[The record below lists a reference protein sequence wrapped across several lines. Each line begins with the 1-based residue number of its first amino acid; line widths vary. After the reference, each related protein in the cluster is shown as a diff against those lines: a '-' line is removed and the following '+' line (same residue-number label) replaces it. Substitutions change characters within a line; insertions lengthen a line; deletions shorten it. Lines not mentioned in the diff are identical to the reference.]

1 MCGGAGVMCGWRRTR
16 GRWHTVEMKIRENA
30 WIWATGGGRLQT
42 AERDAATDRDS
53 VRDSLTQAIFEQTI

>member
-42 AERDAATDRDS
+42 AERDAATVGAGTVS
-53 VRDSLTQAIFEQTI
+53 ISSLFCSWSSG